1 MLNKSSDLNDC
12 LQDLADHLK
21 VHTNATAVY
30 IGKLIQPNRLIK
42 DDSIDTSHIDT
53 EGEKVVRFGF
63 ANKEH
68 AFLVK

>member
-1 MLNKSSDLNDC
+1 MLKKSSDLNDC

-21 VHTNATAVY
+21 EHTNATAVY
-30 IGKLIQPNRLIK
+30 IGKLIQPNRPIK
-42 DDSIDTSHIDT
+42 DDSVDTSHIDM